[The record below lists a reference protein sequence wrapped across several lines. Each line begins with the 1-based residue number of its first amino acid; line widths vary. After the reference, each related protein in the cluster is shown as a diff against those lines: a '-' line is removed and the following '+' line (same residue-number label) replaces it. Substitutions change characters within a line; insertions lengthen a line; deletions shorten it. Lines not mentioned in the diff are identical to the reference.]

1 MIVIGVAT
9 SCPDGRQMKYLGIL
23 SRRAGVL
30 VLGAGLV
37 MLGAACGSTSSGGG
51 TSSGSSSPSSI
62 TVAVAYPAP
71 PQALLNQFTKQTGI
85 KVNWVNIG
93 WDDLQT
99 KIAAAMSANSY
110 FADAADVDWSK
121 VGEYQKT
128 GWFLPLNTYFNVTSL
143 KPDMPQLNTF
153 VSDNELMGMPFDSS
167 FLVTTVNTK
176 DFAKAGITTMPT
188 TLAEFTA
195 DLQKVGKANG
205 MASPLDIHLAT
216 AEGLSTCWYQMT
228 AAFGGQVLTAQDSP
242 AFTSPSS
249 PGYQAMTWMVNAYK
263 SGLVP
268 KANIN
273 ESDYQGFTTEM
284 AKNRVAAELCDYS
297 GSVASIYNVP
307 SSSSVVN
314 QTEYI
319 PTPGA
324 AGVGLN
330 VANPDGIGIPKTA
343 KNVAGA
349 VKFIQWF
356 TNTENQAT
364 WAGLQGP
371 KNVVSTFPLP
381 ASLSSFDLMIKAGN
395 IEQASQLSA
404 ILKAHAQ
411 APFPNGAPPWYVQ
424 FSAAV
429 QTNIH
434 EAAAGQES
442 IQQAV
447 SAIAAQANQLKS
459 AG

>member
-1 MIVIGVAT
+1 
-9 SCPDGRQMKYLGIL
+9 MKNLGIV
-23 SRRAGVL
+23 SRRAGAL
-30 VLGAGLV
+30 VISAGLV
-37 MLGAACGSTSSGGG
+37 TLAAACGSTS
-51 TSSGSSSPSSI
+51 TTSGSSSPGSI
-62 TVAVAYPAP
+62 TVAVAYPSP
-71 PQALLNQFTKQTGI
+71 PKALLAQFTKQTGI
-85 KVNWVNIG
+85 KVTWVNIG

-99 KIAAAMSANSY
+99 KIAAAMSANTY

-128 GWFLPLNTYFNVTSL
+128 GWFYPLNKYFDVASL
-143 KPDMPQLNTF
+143 KSDMPQLDTF
-153 VSDNELMGMPFDSS
+153 ISDNELMGMPFDSS

-188 TLAEFTA
+188 TLSAFTA
-195 DLQKVGKANG
+195 DLKKVGTANG
-205 MASPLDIHLAT
+205 MANPLDIHFAT

-228 AAFGGQVLTAQDSP
+228 SAFGGQVLTAQDSP

-249 PGYQAMTWMVNAYK
+249 PGYQAMTWMVDAYK
-263 SGLVP
+263 NGLVP
-268 KANIN
+268 KGNIN
-273 ESDYQGFTTEM
+273 ETDYQGFTTEM
-284 AKNRVAAELCDYS
+284 AKNRVAAEMCDYS

-314 QTEYI
+314 DTEYI

-324 AGVGLN
+324 TGVGGN

-349 VKFIQWF
+349 VKFIKWF

-364 WAGLQGP
+364 WAGLKGSSD
-371 KNVVSTFPLP
+371 VVSTFPLP
-381 ASLSSFDLMIKAGN
+381 ARLSSFSLMVKAGN
-395 IEQASQLSA
+395 IAQASQLAS
-404 ILKAHAQ
+404 ILQAHAK

-434 EAAAGQES
+434 EAATGQET

-447 SAIAAQANQLKS
+447 SAIAAQVNSLKS
-459 AG
+459 SG

>member
-1 MIVIGVAT
+1 
-9 SCPDGRQMKYLGIL
+9 MKNLGIV

-30 VLGAGLV
+30 VLSAGLAA
-37 MLGAACGSTSSGGG
+37 LTAACGSSGSGATAGSGG
-51 TSSGSSSPSSI
+51 SGGSGGSI

-71 PQALLNQFTKQTGI
+71 PKALLAEFTKQTGI
-85 KVNWVNIG
+85 KVTWVNIG

-99 KIAAAMSANSY
+99 KIAAAASANTY

-121 VGEYQKT
+121 VGEYQRT
-128 GWFLPLNTYFNVTSL
+128 GWFLPLNKYFDVTSL
-143 KPDMPQLNTF
+143 KSDMPQLNTF
-153 VSDNELMGMPFDSS
+153 VSNNDLMGMPFDSS
-167 FLVTTVNTK
+167 FLATTVNTK

-188 TLAEFTA
+188 TLAGFTA
-195 DLQKVGKANG
+195 ALKKVGQVNG
-205 MASPLDIHLAT
+205 MASPLDIHFAT

-228 AAFGGQVLTAQDSP
+228 AAFGGQVLTAQDAP

-249 PGYQAMTWMVNAYK
+249 PGYQAMAWMINAYK

-284 AKNRVAAELCDYS
+284 ARNRVAAEMCDYS
-297 GSVASIYNVP
+297 GSVASIYNVAA
-307 SSSSVVN
+307 SSSVVN
-314 QTEYI
+314 DTEYI

-324 AGVGLN
+324 TGLGQN

-364 WAGLQGP
+364 WAGLQGAN
-371 KNVVSTFPLP
+371 NVVSTFPLP
-381 ASLSSFDLMIKAGN
+381 ARLSSFTLMVKAGN
-395 IEQASQLSA
+395 IAQAGQLST
-404 ILKAHAQ
+404 ILQAHAQ

-447 SAIAAQANQLKS
+447 SAIAAKVNQLKS
-459 AG
+459 A

>member
-1 MIVIGVAT
+1 
-9 SCPDGRQMKYLGIL
+9 MKNLGTV
-23 SRRAGVL
+23 SRRTGAL
-30 VLGAGLV
+30 LLSAGLAV
-37 MLGAACGSTSSGGG
+37 LAAACGSS
-51 TSSGSSSPSSI
+51 SSGSSAASGSSGSSSSI

-71 PQALLNQFTKQTGI
+71 PKALLAQFTAQTGI
-85 KVNWVNIG
+85 KVTWVNIG

-99 KIAAAMSANSY
+99 KIAAAAAANTY

-128 GWFLPLNTYFNVTSL
+128 GWFYPLNSYFNVASL
-143 KPDMPQLNTF
+143 KSDMPQLNTF
-153 VSDNELMGMPFDSS
+153 VSNNELMGMPFDSS

-188 TLAEFTA
+188 TLAGFTA
-195 DLQKVGKANG
+195 ALKKVGAANG
-205 MASPLDIHLAT
+205 MASPLDIHFAT

-228 AAFGGQVLTAQDSP
+228 AAFGGQVLTAQDTP

-249 PGYQAMTWMVNAYK
+249 PGYQAMAWMVNAYK

-268 KANIN
+268 KATIN

-284 AKNRVAAELCDYS
+284 ARNRVAAEMCDYS

-307 SSSSVVN
+307 STSSVVN
-314 QTEYI
+314 DTEYI
-319 PTPGA
+319 PTPG
-324 AGVGLN
+324 VTGLGQN

-349 VKFIQWF
+349 VKFITWF

-364 WAGLQGP
+364 WAGLKGAN
-371 KNVVSTFPLP
+371 NVVSTFPLP
-381 ASLSSFDLMIKAGN
+381 ARLSSFNLMGN
-395 IEQASQLSA
+395 IAQAGQLST
-404 ILKAHAQ
+404 ILQAHAQ

-424 FSAAV
+424 FSASV

-434 EAAAGQES
+434 EAAAGQETV
-442 IQQAV
+442 QQAV
-447 SAIAAQANQLKS
+447 NAIAAQVNQLKS

>member
-1 MIVIGVAT
+1 
-9 SCPDGRQMKYLGIL
+9 MKNLGIV
-23 SRRAGVL
+23 SRRAGAL
-30 VLGAGLV
+30 VLSAGLV
-37 MLGAACGSTSSGGG
+37 TLGAACGS
-51 TSSGSSSPSSI
+51 SGSSSSTSSSSTSPI

-71 PQALLNQFTKQTGI
+71 PKALLAQFTKQTGI
-85 KVNWVNIG
+85 KVTWVNIG
-93 WDDLQT
+93 YDDLQT
-99 KIAAAMSANSY
+99 KIAAAATANTY

-128 GWFLPLNTYFNVTSL
+128 GWFYPLNKYFNVANLMT
-143 KPDMPQLNTF
+143 DMPQLKTF
-153 VSDNELMGMPFDSS
+153 ISNGELMAMPFDSS

-188 TLAEFTA
+188 TLAGFTA
-195 DLQKVGKANG
+195 ALQKVSKANG
-205 MASPLDIHLAT
+205 MASPLDIQLAT

-228 AAFGGQVLTAQDSP
+228 AAFGGQVLTAQDTP

-249 PGYQAMTWMVNAYK
+249 PGYQAMTWIVNAYK

-268 KANIN
+268 KASIN
-273 ESDYQGFTTEM
+273 TTDYEGFTTEM
-284 AKNRVAAELCDYS
+284 AKNRAAAALCDYS

-324 AGVGLN
+324 TGVGLN

-349 VKFIQWF
+349 VKFINWF
-356 TNTENQAT
+356 TNIENQAI

-371 KNVVSTFPLP
+371 KDVVNTFPLP
-381 ASLSSFDLMIKAGN
+381 ARLSSFNLMIKAGN
-395 IEQASQLSA
+395 IEQASQLAA

-424 FSAAV
+424 FSSAV
-429 QTNIH
+429 QTHIH
-434 EAAAGQES
+434 EAAAGQET

-447 SAIAAQANQLKS
+447 GAIAAEVNQLKS
-459 AG
+459 SG

>member
-1 MIVIGVAT
+1 
-9 SCPDGRQMKYLGIL
+9 MKNLGTV
-23 SRRAGVL
+23 RRAAAL
-30 VLGAGLV
+30 VLSAALV
-37 MLGAACGSTSSGGG
+37 MLAAACGSGNSGSGSGSG
-51 TSSGSSSPSSI
+51 TAAGSGSSSSI

-71 PQALLNQFTKQTGI
+71 PAALLDQFTKETGI

-93 WDDLQT
+93 WDNLQT
-99 KIAAAMSANSY
+99 KIAAAAAANTY

-128 GWFLPLNTYFNVTSL
+128 GWFYPLNQYFSEATLES
-143 KPDMPQLNTF
+143 DMPQLKTF
-153 VSDNELMGMPFDSS
+153 ISNGQLIGVPFDSS
-167 FLVTTVNTK
+167 FLVTTVNEK

-188 TLAEFTA
+188 TLAGFTA
-195 DLQKVGKANG
+195 ALKKVGKANG
-205 MASPLDIHLAT
+205 IASPLDIQFAS
-216 AEGLSTCWYQMT
+216 AEGLSTCWYQLT
-228 AAFGGQVLTAQDSP
+228 AAFGGSVLTAQDTP

-268 KANIN
+268 AANIN
-273 ESDYQGFTTEM
+273 TTDYQGFTTEM
-284 AKNRVAAELCDYS
+284 AKNRVAAAICDYS

-314 QTEYI
+314 DVEYI

-324 AGVGLN
+324 TAAGEN
-330 VANPDGIGIPKTA
+330 IANPDGIGIPKTA

-356 TNTENQAT
+356 TQTENQAL
-364 WAGLQGP
+364 WAGLKGSSD
-371 KNVVSTFPLP
+371 VVSTFPMP
-381 ASLSSFDLMIKAGN
+381 ARLSSFDLMIKAN
-395 IEQASQLSA
+395 DVEQAAPLAA

-434 EAAAGQES
+434 QAAAGQETVA
-442 IQQAV
+442 QAV
-447 SAIAAQANQLKS
+447 SAIAAQVSTLS
-459 AG
+459 AAG

>member
-1 MIVIGVAT
+1 
-9 SCPDGRQMKYLGIL
+9 MKNLGIA
-23 SRRAGVL
+23 SRRAGAL
-30 VLGAGLV
+30 VLSAGLV
-37 MLGAACGSTSSGGG
+37 TLAAACGSSGG
-51 TSSGSSSPSSI
+51 SSTPSSSSPGSI
-62 TVAVAYPAP
+62 TVAVAYPSP
-71 PQALLNQFTKQTGI
+71 PKALLAQFTKQTGI

-128 GWFLPLNTYFNVTSL
+128 GWFYPLNKYFSVSSL
-143 KPDMPQLNTF
+143 KADLPQVDTF
-153 VSDNELMGMPFDSS
+153 VSNNQLMGMPFDSS

-176 DFAKAGITTMPT
+176 DFAKAGIKTMPT
-188 TLAEFTA
+188 TVSQFTA
-195 DLQKVGKANG
+195 DLHKVGKANG
-205 MASPLDIHLAT
+205 MASPLDIHFAT

-228 AAFGGQVLTAQDSP
+228 AAFGGQVLTAQDTP

-268 KANIN
+268 KGNIN

-297 GSVASIYNVP
+297 GSIASIYNVP
-307 SSSSVVN
+307 ASSSVVN
-314 QTEYI
+314 DTEYI

-324 AGVGLN
+324 TGVGGN

-343 KNVAGA
+343 HNVAGA
-349 VKFIQWF
+349 VKFIKWF
-356 TNTENQAT
+356 TATENQAL
-364 WAGLQGP
+364 WAGLRGP
-371 KNVVSTFPLP
+371 KDVVSTFPLP
-381 ASLSSFDLMIKAGN
+381 SRLSSFGLMIKAGDV
-395 IEQASQLSA
+395 EQASQLDA

-411 APFPNGAPPWYVQ
+411 APFPNGAPSWYAQ

-429 QTNIH
+429 QTNLH
-434 EAAAGQES
+434 EAAAGQET
-442 IQQAV
+442 IPHAI
-447 SAIAAQANQLKS
+447 SAIAAVVTQLKS
-459 AG
+459 SG

>member
-1 MIVIGVAT
+1 
-9 SCPDGRQMKYLGIL
+9 MKNLGTV
-23 SRRAGVL
+23 SRRTGAL
-30 VLGAGLV
+30 LLSAGLAV
-37 MLGAACGSTSSGGG
+37 LAAACGSS
-51 TSSGSSSPSSI
+51 SSGSSAASGSSGSSSSI

-71 PQALLNQFTKQTGI
+71 PKALLAQFTAQTGI
-85 KVNWVNIG
+85 KVTWVNIG

-99 KIAAAMSANSY
+99 KIAAAAAANTY

-128 GWFLPLNTYFNVTSL
+128 GWFYPLNSYFNVASL
-143 KPDMPQLNTF
+143 KSDMPQLNTF
-153 VSDNELMGMPFDSS
+153 VSNNELMGMPFDSS

-188 TLAEFTA
+188 TLAGFTA
-195 DLQKVGKANG
+195 ALKKVGQVNG
-205 MASPLDIHLAT
+205 MASPLDIHFAT

-228 AAFGGQVLTAQDSP
+228 AAFGGQVLTAQDAP
-242 AFTSPSS
+242 AFTAPSS
-249 PGYQAMTWMVNAYK
+249 PGYQAMAWMVNAYK

-284 AKNRVAAELCDYS
+284 ARNRVAAEMCDYS
-297 GSVASIYNVP
+297 GSVASIYNVA

-314 QTEYI
+314 DTEYI
-319 PTPGA
+319 PTPGVT
-324 AGVGLN
+324 GVGQN

-364 WAGLQGP
+364 WAGLQGAN
-371 KNVVSTFPLP
+371 NVVSTFPLP
-381 ASLSSFDLMIKAGN
+381 ARLSSFTLMVKAGN
-395 IEQASQLSA
+395 IAQAGQLST
-404 ILKAHAQ
+404 ILQAHAQ

-447 SAIAAQANQLKS
+447 SAIAAKVNQLKS
-459 AG
+459 A

>member
-1 MIVIGVAT
+1 MN
-9 SCPDGRQMKYLGIL
+9 LGTL
-23 SRRAGVL
+23 SRRAGAL
-30 VLGAGLV
+30 ALATGLV
-37 MLGAACGSTSSGGG
+37 ASGAACGSG
-51 TSSGSSSPSSI
+51 SSGSSASSNSI

-71 PQALLNQFTKQTGI
+71 PKALLAQFTKQTGI
-85 KVNWVNIG
+85 KVTWVNIG

-99 KIAAAMSANSY
+99 KIAAAASANTY

-121 VGEYQKT
+121 VGEYQRT
-128 GWFLPLNTYFNVTSL
+128 GWFYPLNKYFDVASL
-143 KPDMPQLNTF
+143 RSDMPQLNTF
-153 VSDNELMGMPFDSS
+153 ISDNELMGMPFDSS

-188 TLAEFTA
+188 TLSAFTA
-195 DLQKVGKANG
+195 DLQKVGAANG
-205 MASPLDIHLAT
+205 MASPLDIHFAT

-228 AAFGGQVLTAQDSP
+228 AAFGGQVLTAKDTP

-249 PGYQAMTWMVNAYK
+249 PGYQAMAWMVNAYK

-268 KANIN
+268 KGNIN
-273 ESDYQGFTTEM
+273 ETDYQGFTTEM
-284 AKNRVAAELCDYS
+284 ARNRVAAEMCDYS

-307 SSSSVVN
+307 STSSVVN
-314 QTEYI
+314 DTEYI

-324 AGVGLN
+324 TGAGGN

-356 TNTENQAT
+356 TNAENQAT
-364 WAGLQGP
+364 WAGLQGA
-371 KNVVSTFPLP
+371 NDVVSTFPLP
-381 ASLSSFDLMIKAGN
+381 ARLSSFNLMIKAGN
-395 IEQASQLSA
+395 IAQASELDN
-404 ILKAHAQ
+404 IIKAHAE

-434 EAAAGQES
+434 EAAAGQETV
-442 IQQAV
+442 QQAV
-447 SAIAAQANQLKS
+447 TAIAAQVNQLKS
-459 AG
+459 SG

>member
-1 MIVIGVAT
+1 
-9 SCPDGRQMKYLGIL
+9 MKRSRTLT
-23 SRRAGVL
+23 RRAGAIALAASL
-30 VLGAGLV
+30 VT
-37 MLGAACGSTSSGGG
+37 LGAACGSG
-51 TSSGSSSPSSI
+51 GSSPTSTSPGSI

-71 PQALLNQFTKQTGI
+71 PKALLDQFTKQTGI

-99 KIAAAMSANSY
+99 KIAAAASANTY

-128 GWFLPLNTYFNVTSL
+128 GWFLPLNKYFNVSSL
-143 KPDMPQLNTF
+143 KSDMPQLGTF
-153 VSDNELMGMPFDSS
+153 ISDNELMGMPFDSS
-167 FLVTTVNTK
+167 FMTTTVNTK

-188 TLAEFTA
+188 TLAAFTA
-195 DLQKVGKANG
+195 DLKRVSKATG
-205 MASPLDIHLAT
+205 IASPLDIQLAT

-249 PGYQAMTWMVNAYK
+249 PGYQAMNWIVNAYK

-273 ESDYQGFTTEM
+273 VTDYDGFTTEM
-284 AKNRVAAELCDYS
+284 AKNRVAAVLCDYS
-297 GSVASIYNVP
+297 GSVATIYNVP

-319 PTPGA
+319 STPGA
-324 AGVGLN
+324 TGVGQA

-349 VKFIQWF
+349 VKFIKWF
-356 TNTENQAT
+356 TTTENQAI
-364 WAGLQGP
+364 WAGLDGP
-371 KNVVSTFPLP
+371 SNVVSTFPLP
-381 ASLSSFDLMIKAGN
+381 ARLSSFNLLTKAGD
-395 IEQASQLSA
+395 IGQASQLAA
-404 ILKAHAQ
+404 ILQAHAQ
-411 APFPNGAPPWYVQ
+411 PPFPNGAPPWYVS

-434 EAAAGQES
+434 EAAAGQETVA
-442 IQQAV
+442 QAV
-447 SAIAAQANQLKS
+447 SAIAAEVNTLKS
-459 AG
+459 SG

>member
-1 MIVIGVAT
+1 VA
-9 SCPDGRQMKYLGIL
+9 
-23 SRRAGVL
+23 
-30 VLGAGLV
+30 
-37 MLGAACGSTSSGGG
+37 
-51 TSSGSSSPSSI
+51 
-62 TVAVAYPAP
+62 
-71 PQALLNQFTKQTGI
+71 
-85 KVNWVNIG
+85 
-93 WDDLQT
+93 
-99 KIAAAMSANSY
+99 
-110 FADAADVDWSK
+110 
-121 VGEYQKT
+121 
-128 GWFLPLNTYFNVTSL
+128 SL
-143 KPDMPQLNTF
+143 KADMPQLNTF
-153 VSDNELMGMPFDSS
+153 VSNKELMGVPFDSS

-188 TLAEFTA
+188 TLTGFTA
-195 DLQKVGKANG
+195 ALQKVGKANN
-205 MASPLDIHLAT
+205 MANPLDIQFAT

-228 AAFGGQVLTAQDSP
+228 AAFGGQVLTAQDTP

-249 PGYQAMTWMVNAYK
+249 PGYKAMTWMVNAYK

-273 ESDYQGFTTEM
+273 TTDYQGFTTEM
-284 AKNRVAAELCDYS
+284 AKNRAAAVACDYS

-324 AGVGLN
+324 TGVGLN

-349 VKFIQWF
+349 VKFINWF
-356 TNTENQAT
+356 TSTENQAL

-371 KNVVSTFPLP
+371 KDVVSTFPLP
-381 ASLSSFDLMIKAGN
+381 ARLSSFNLMIKAGN
-395 IEQASQLSA
+395 IEQASQLAA

-429 QTNIH
+429 QTNVH
-434 EAAAGQES
+434 EAAAGQET
-442 IQQAV
+442 IPQAV
-447 SAIAAQANQLKS
+447 SAIASEASQLKS
-459 AG
+459 SG

>member
-1 MIVIGVAT
+1 
-9 SCPDGRQMKYLGIL
+9 MKNLGIV
-23 SRRAGVL
+23 SRRAGAL
-30 VLGAGLV
+30 VISAGLV
-37 MLGAACGSTSSGGG
+37 TLAAACGSTTST
-51 TSSGSSSPSSI
+51 TSSSSSPGSI
-62 TVAVAYPAP
+62 TVAVAYPSP
-71 PQALLNQFTKQTGI
+71 PKALLDQFTKQTGI
-85 KVNWVNIG
+85 KVTWVNIG

-99 KIAAAMSANSY
+99 KIAAAMSANTY

-128 GWFLPLNTYFNVTSL
+128 GWFYPLNKYFDVSSL
-143 KPDMPQLNTF
+143 KSDMPQLNTF

-188 TLAEFTA
+188 TLSAFTA
-195 DLQKVGKANG
+195 DLKRVGTANG
-205 MASPLDIHLAT
+205 MANPLDIHFAT

-228 AAFGGQVLTAQDSP
+228 SAFGGQVLTAQDSP
-242 AFTSPSS
+242 AFTSPNSA
-249 PGYQAMTWMVNAYK
+249 GYKAMTWMVDAYK
-263 SGLVP
+263 DGLVP
-268 KANIN
+268 KGNIN
-273 ESDYQGFTTEM
+273 ETDYQGFTTEM
-284 AKNRVAAELCDYS
+284 AKNRVAAEMCDYS

-314 QTEYI
+314 DTEYI

-324 AGVGLN
+324 TGLGGN

-349 VKFIQWF
+349 VKFIKWF

-364 WAGLQGP
+364 WAGLKGSSD
-371 KNVVSTFPLP
+371 VVSTFPLP
-381 ASLSSFDLMIKAGN
+381 ARLSSFSLMGKIA
-395 IEQASQLSA
+395 QASQLAS
-404 ILKAHAQ
+404 ILQAHAK

-434 EAAAGQES
+434 EAATGQETV
-442 IQQAV
+442 QQAV
-447 SAIAAQANQLKS
+447 TAIAAQVSSLKS
-459 AG
+459 SG

>member
-1 MIVIGVAT
+1 MGVNDRHLKYSGIV
-9 SCPDGRQMKYLGIL
+9 
-23 SRRAGVL
+23 SRRMGAF

-37 MLGAACGSTSSGGG
+37 MLGAACGSAGTGGS
-51 TSSGSSSPSSI
+51 TSSGSPNSI
-62 TVAVAYPAP
+62 NVAVAYPAP
-71 PQALLNQFTKQTGI
+71 PHALLDQFTKQTGI

-99 KIAAAMSANSY
+99 KIAAAMSANTY
-110 FADAADVDWSK
+110 FADVADVDWSK

-128 GWFLPLNTYFNVTSL
+128 GWFDPLNKYFDVATL
-143 KPDMPQLNTF
+143 RADMPQLNTF
-153 VSDNELMGMPFDSS
+153 VSDNDLMGMPFDSS
-167 FLVTTVNTK
+167 FLVTTVNTR
-176 DFAKAGITTMPT
+176 DFAKAGLTTMPA

-228 AAFGGQVLTAQDSP
+228 AAFGGQVLTAQDDP

-263 SGLVP
+263 SGLVA
-268 KANIN
+268 KGSIN
-273 ESDYQGFTTEM
+273 ETDYQGFTTEM

-307 SSSSVVN
+307 ASSSVVN
-314 QTEYI
+314 DTEYI

-324 AGVGLN
+324 SGAGGN
-330 VANPDGIGIPKTA
+330 VANPDGVGIPKTA

-349 VKFIQWF
+349 VTFIKWF
-356 TNTENQAT
+356 TETGNQAL
-364 WAGLQGP
+364 WAGLQGS
-371 KNVVSTFPLP
+371 KDVVSTFPLP
-381 ASLSSFDLMIKAGN
+381 ARLSSFDLMIKAN
-395 IEQASQLSA
+395 DVEQASQLDA

-434 EAAAGQES
+434 EAAAGQETV
-442 IQQAV
+442 QQAV
-447 SAIAAQANQLKS
+447 SAIAAQVNQLKS

>member
-1 MIVIGVAT
+1 
-9 SCPDGRQMKYLGIL
+9 MKKLGIV
-23 SRRAGVL
+23 SRRAGAL
-30 VLGAGLV
+30 VISAGLV
-37 MLGAACGSTSSGGG
+37 TLAAACGSTS
-51 TSSGSSSPSSI
+51 TTGSSSSSPGSI
-62 TVAVAYPAP
+62 TVAVAYPSP
-71 PQALLNQFTKQTGI
+71 PKALLDQFTKQTGI
-85 KVNWVNIG
+85 KVTWVNIG

-99 KIAAAMSANSY
+99 KIAAAMSANTY

-128 GWFLPLNTYFNVTSL
+128 GWFLPLNKYFDVASL
-143 KPDMPQLNTF
+143 KSDLPQLGTF

-188 TLAEFTA
+188 TLSAFTA
-195 DLQKVGKANG
+195 DLKRVGTANG
-205 MASPLDIHLAT
+205 MANPLDIHFAT

-228 AAFGGQVLTAQDSP
+228 SAFGGQVLTAQDTP

-249 PGYQAMTWMVNAYK
+249 PGYQAMTWMVDAYK
-263 SGLVP
+263 NGLVP
-268 KANIN
+268 KGNIN
-273 ESDYQGFTTEM
+273 ETDYQGFTTEM
-284 AKNRVAAELCDYS
+284 AKNRVAAEMCDYS

-314 QTEYI
+314 DTEYI

-324 AGVGLN
+324 TGLGGN

-349 VKFIQWF
+349 VKFIKWF
-356 TNTENQAT
+356 TNAENQAT
-364 WAGLQGP
+364 WAGLKGSSD
-371 KNVVSTFPLP
+371 VVSTFPLP
-381 ASLSSFDLMIKAGN
+381 ARLSSFSLMGSIA
-395 IEQASQLSA
+395 QASQLAS
-404 ILKAHAQ
+404 ILQAHAK

-434 EAAAGQES
+434 EAAAGQET

-447 SAIAAQANQLKS
+447 SAIAAQVNTLKS
-459 AG
+459 SG

>member
-1 MIVIGVAT
+1 MN
-9 SCPDGRQMKYLGIL
+9 LGTL
-23 SRRAGVL
+23 SRRAGAL
-30 VLGAGLV
+30 ALATGLV
-37 MLGAACGSTSSGGG
+37 ASGAACGSG
-51 TSSGSSSPSSI
+51 SSGSSASSNSI

-71 PQALLNQFTKQTGI
+71 PKALLAQFTKQTGI
-85 KVNWVNIG
+85 KVTWVNIG

-99 KIAAAMSANSY
+99 KIAAAASANTY

-121 VGEYQKT
+121 VGEYQRT
-128 GWFLPLNTYFNVTSL
+128 GWFYPLNKYFDVASL
-143 KPDMPQLNTF
+143 RSDMPQLNTF
-153 VSDNELMGMPFDSS
+153 ISNNELMGMPFDSS

-188 TLAEFTA
+188 TLSAFTA
-195 DLQKVGKANG
+195 DLQKVGAANG
-205 MASPLDIHLAT
+205 MASPLDIHFAT

-228 AAFGGQVLTAQDSP
+228 AAFGGQVLTAKDTP

-249 PGYQAMTWMVNAYK
+249 PGYQAMAWMVNAYK

-268 KANIN
+268 KGNIN
-273 ESDYQGFTTEM
+273 ETDYQGFTTEM
-284 AKNRVAAELCDYS
+284 ARNRVAAEMCDYS

-307 SSSSVVN
+307 STSSVVN
-314 QTEYI
+314 DTEYI

-324 AGVGLN
+324 TGAGGN

-356 TNTENQAT
+356 TNAENQAT
-364 WAGLQGP
+364 WAGLQGA
-371 KNVVSTFPLP
+371 NDVVSTFPLP
-381 ASLSSFDLMIKAGN
+381 ARLSSFNLMIKAGN
-395 IEQASQLSA
+395 IAQASELDN
-404 ILKAHAQ
+404 IIKAHAE

-434 EAAAGQES
+434 EAAAGQETV
-442 IQQAV
+442 QQAV
-447 SAIAAQANQLKS
+447 TAIAAQVNQLKS
-459 AG
+459 SG

>member
-1 MIVIGVAT
+1 
-9 SCPDGRQMKYLGIL
+9 MKNLGTV
-23 SRRAGVL
+23 RRMAAL
-30 VLGAGLV
+30 VLSAALAT
-37 MLGAACGSTSSGGG
+37 LAAACGSGNNG
-51 TSSGSSSPSSI
+51 SSGSAATSGSSNSI

-71 PQALLNQFTKQTGI
+71 PAALLDQFTKQTGI

-99 KIAAAMSANSY
+99 KIAAAMTANTY
-110 FADAADVDWSK
+110 FADVADVDWSK

-128 GWFLPLNTYFNVTSL
+128 GWFDPLNKYFNQAAL
-143 KPDMPQLNTF
+143 AADMPQLNTF
-153 VSDNELMGMPFDSS
+153 VSDNELMGVPFDSS
-167 FLVTTVNTK
+167 FLVTTVNSK

-188 TLAEFTA
+188 TLAGFTTA
-195 DLQKVGKANG
+195 LQKVGKANG
-205 MASPLDIHLAT
+205 IASPLDIQFAT

-228 AAFGGQVLTAQDSP
+228 AAFGGQVLTAQDTP
-242 AFTSPSS
+242 AFTAPSS
-249 PGYQAMTWMVNAYK
+249 PGYQALTWLVNAYK

-273 ESDYQGFTTEM
+273 TTDYAGFTTEE
-284 AKNRVAAELCDYS
+284 AKNRTAAALCDYS

-314 QTEYI
+314 DTEYI

-324 AGVGLN
+324 TGVGLN

-343 KNVAGA
+343 KNVAAA
-349 VKFIQWF
+349 VKFINWF
-356 TNTENQAT
+356 TSTENQAI
-364 WAGLQGP
+364 WAGLKGA
-371 KNVVSTFPLP
+371 NDVVSTFPLP
-381 ASLSSFDLMIKAGN
+381 ARLSSFALLAKAGD
-395 IEQASQLSA
+395 IAQAAQLEA

-434 EAAAGQES
+434 EAAAGQETVA
-442 IQQAV
+442 QAV
-447 SAIAAQANQLKS
+447 SAIAAQVSQLE
-459 AG
+459 A

>member
-1 MIVIGVAT
+1 
-9 SCPDGRQMKYLGIL
+9 MKNLGTV
-23 SRRAGVL
+23 RRMAAL
-30 VLGAGLV
+30 VLSAALV
-37 MLGAACGSTSSGGG
+37 TLAAACGSGNNG
-51 TSSGSSSPSSI
+51 SSGSAATSGSPNSI

-71 PQALLNQFTKQTGI
+71 PAALLDEFTKQTGI

-99 KIAAAMSANSY
+99 KIAAAMTANTY
-110 FADAADVDWSK
+110 FADVADVDWSK

-128 GWFLPLNTYFNVTSL
+128 GWFDPLNKYFNVTSL
-143 KPDMPQLNTF
+143 GSDMPQLNTF
-153 VSDNELMGMPFDSS
+153 VSDNELMGVPFDSS
-167 FLVTTVNTK
+167 FLVTTVNSK

-188 TLAEFTA
+188 TLAGFTTA
-195 DLQKVGKANG
+195 LQKVGKANG
-205 MASPLDIHLAT
+205 IASPLDIQFAT
-216 AEGLSTCWYQMT
+216 AEGLSTCWYQTT
-228 AAFGGQVLTAQDSP
+228 AAFGGQVLTAQDTP

-249 PGYQAMTWMVNAYK
+249 PGYQALTWMVSAYK

-273 ESDYQGFTTEM
+273 TTDYAGFTTEE
-284 AKNRVAAELCDYS
+284 AKNRTAAALCDYS

-314 QTEYI
+314 ETEYI

-324 AGVGLN
+324 TGAGLN

-343 KNVAGA
+343 KNVAAA
-349 VKFIQWF
+349 VKFINWF
-356 TNTENQAT
+356 TSTENQAV
-364 WAGLQGP
+364 WAGLKGP
-371 KNVVSTFPLP
+371 NDVVSTFPLP
-381 ASLSSFDLMIKAGN
+381 ARLSSFDLLAKAGD
-395 IEQASQLSA
+395 IAQAAQLEA

-434 EAAAGQES
+434 EAAAGQETVA
-442 IQQAV
+442 QAV
-447 SAIAAQANQLKS
+447 SAIAAQVSQLE
-459 AG
+459 A